1 VAISTIRAEPG
12 SDHYSQQGQEQTR
25 SRLRHI
31 ERREWWLWAT
41 AVMITLLLTA
51 GILSFLPM
59 LLQSNERSDYFFTL
73 RRAMWGLLGMV
84 LLFDVY
90 TVYQQLQIHRMRRRL
105 FEREELFRLISDN
118 AADMIAVVDMDGNR
132 IYNSQS
138 YSRVL
143 GYDEDELKHS
153 SSFEQVHP
161 DDREMV
167 RKAAEDA
174 RRTGIGRT
182 LEYRIRHKDG
192 SWRVLESTASVIRTP
207 RGEPQKLVIVNRD
220 ITERKEAAESLRQS
234 ESGFR
239 SMVEDAPYG
248 IFRCHSNGK
257 LLSANPAFQRML
269 RYDHRDE
276 LLQTNLVEDV
286 FDSPS
291 EFQKLKNLVDDGKE
305 FKDVAVELR
314 RKDGN
319 KITVRCRGRSVTDPE
334 GLPSFDVFAED
345 VTEKRIL
352 ERQLQ
357 MAAKMEA
364 VGRLSGGVAH
374 DFNNLLGVIIGY
386 SQLFKRK
393 LDPQS
398 PLREHAE
405 EIEKAGQ
412 RAAALTRQL
421 LAFSRQQVLTPA
433 VLNLNDLVA
442 EMLKMLPRL
451 IGEDIAMST
460 SLAADLGRVKADH
473 GQIEQVIMNLA
484 VNARDAMPSGGQLRI
499 ETANRELDQGYVR
512 HHPGAR
518 PGQYVMLSVVDSGT
532 GIDAETLAHIFEP
545 FFTTKELGKGTG
557 LGLAT
562 VYGVVKQ
569 SEGYVWVDSEL
580 GKGASF
586 QIFLPRVEEEQ
597 TAQVPMK
604 TLEGQGAGA
613 SETILLVEDSEPLRK
628 LTRSFLES
636 HGFDVL
642 VAQNGEEAI
651 DVEARTSKKIH
662 LLLTDVVMPG
672 INGRVLAERLHLKQ
686 REMKVLYI
694 SGYTDSFIAIHG
706 VLERGMTLLNKPYT
720 EDELVQKVR
729 ETLRRRAGESND
741 ESLPAISQGRPHGNC

>member
-1 VAISTIRAEPG
+1 MAISTIRAEPG

-451 IGEDIAMST
+451 IGEDIAVST

-473 GQIEQVIMNLA
+473 GQVEQVIMNLA